1 MNSGY
6 SSNMLLSRNLND
18 VFFLLRSNSKSR
30 LLNNDNSF
38 NDNFSVSFSDDKVAL
53 LSNGDLERGNDDEST
68 TPPDWVNMMDEI
80 QYELT
85 RIRTRIDNCQELQNK
100 YMGKHS
106 LVNEEQNTIQQEK
119 INSAT
124 SEVSSLLN
132 HCKKLIV
139 LLEESSERDTPTIKT
154 LRKNVEAALSQSLSD
169 LIMIFKN
176 NQQKYFNY
184 INSRSNNVSS
194 FLVTPGDDF
203 GNLFE
208 DTVLDDNNQ
217 FSEELNVMQIQQIME
232 NENMS
237 KEREKCI
244 MNVSKSI
251 YELNSLFKDLAE
263 LVVHQGTI
271 LDRIDYNI
279 ENTNI
284 RVRSAL
290 TNVRKADNY
299 QKKNQKMKII
309 LILSVIVVV
318 LIFLIIITK
327 T

>member
-53 LSNGDLERGNDDEST
+53 LSNGDLERGNSDEST

-139 LLEESSERDTPTIKT
+139 LLEESCERDTPTIKI

-208 DTVLDDNNQ
+208 DTVLGDNNQ

-232 NENMS
+232 NETMS

-263 LVVHQGTI
+263 LVVNQGTI

-309 LILSVIVVV
+309 LILSVIVLV

>member
-6 SSNMLLSRNLND
+6 SSSMLVTRNLND

-30 LLNNDNSF
+30 LLNNDSHF
-38 NDNFSVSFSDDKVAL
+38 NDNFSVSFSDDKIAL
-53 LSNGDLERGNDDEST
+53 LSNEDLECGQDIQSSV
-68 TPPDWVNMMDEI
+68 PPDWVKMMDEV

-85 RIRTRIDNCQELQNK
+85 RIRTRIENCQELQNK

-124 SEVSSLLN
+124 SEVSSLLC

-139 LLEESSERDTPTIKT
+139 LLEESNVYDTQTTKI
-154 LRKNVEAALSQSLSD
+154 LRKNVESALSKSLSE
-169 LIMIFKN
+169 LVIIFKN

-203 GNLFE
+203 GNFLEESIF
-208 DTVLDDNNQ
+208 DGNDQ

-232 NENMS
+232 NESMS

-244 MNVSKSI
+244 IN
-251 YELNSLFKDLAE
+251 
-263 LVVHQGTI
+263 I
-271 LDRIDYNI
+271 LQ
-279 ENTNI
+279 
-284 RVRSAL
+284 S
-290 TNVRKADNY
+290 
-299 QKKNQKMKII
+299 
-309 LILSVIVVV
+309 
-318 LIFLIIITK
+318 
-327 T
+327 

>member
-6 SSNMLLSRNLND
+6 SSNMLVTRNLND

-30 LLNNDNSF
+30 LLNTDNHF

-53 LSNGDLERGNDDEST
+53 LSNDDVERGQDVESSV
-68 TPPDWVNMMDEI
+68 PPDWVNMMDEI

-85 RIRTRIDNCQELQNK
+85 RIRTRIENCHELQNK

-106 LVNEEQNTIQQEK
+106 LVNEEENMIQQEQ

-124 SEVSSLLN
+124 SEVSSLLS

-139 LLEESSERDTPTIKT
+139 LLEESNERDTQTTKL
-154 LRKNVEAALSQSLSD
+154 LRKNVESALSQSLSE
-169 LIMIFKN
+169 LVIIFKN

-194 FLVTPGDDF
+194 FLVTPGDGF
-203 GNLFE
+203 GNFLEESVF
-208 DTVLDDNNQ
+208 DGNDQ

-244 MNVSKSI
+244 MN
-251 YELNSLFKDLAE
+251 
-263 LVVHQGTI
+263 I
-271 LDRIDYNI
+271 LQN
-279 ENTNI
+279 
-284 RVRSAL
+284 
-290 TNVRKADNY
+290 
-299 QKKNQKMKII
+299 
-309 LILSVIVVV
+309 
-318 LIFLIIITK
+318 
-327 T
+327 